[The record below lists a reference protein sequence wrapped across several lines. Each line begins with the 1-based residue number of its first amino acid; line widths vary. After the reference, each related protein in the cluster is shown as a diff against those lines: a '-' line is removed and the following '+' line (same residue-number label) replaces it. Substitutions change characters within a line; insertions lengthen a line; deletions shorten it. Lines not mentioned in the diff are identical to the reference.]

1 MRLLDAINIS
11 LTAVGEP
18 NVTSESAPS
27 PSIGLI
33 KNNITHA
40 TDRLLARGW
49 WFNDYDTTLSSDI
62 QGFVF
67 VPANTLEVRSM
78 DGTPLVVRDSRLF
91 DVQRQSYVFT
101 EAVAVQIL
109 ATMAFAEL
117 PEMAAQVVAYE
128 AAAELYSSDLGED
141 DNHRNLMLNRQQ
153 AYERLFTLNLR
164 NRRYS
169 TSKTHRARRLRSAL
183 IT

>member
-18 NVTSESAPS
+18 NVTSEDAPS

-33 KNNITHA
+33 KDNIHHA

-49 WFNDYDTTLSSDI
+49 WFNDYHTTLGIDP

-67 VPANTLEVRSM
+67 VPANAIEVRS
-78 DGTPLVVRDSRLF
+78 DDATQLIVRDTRLF
-91 DVQRQSYVFT
+91 DVQRQSFEFT
-101 EAVAVQIL
+101 SAVSLQIL
-109 ATMAFAEL
+109 TDLPFADL
-117 PEMAAQVVAYE
+117 PEMAAQVIAYE
-128 AAAELYSSDLGED
+128 AAAALYASDLGED
-141 DNHRNLMLNRQQ
+141 DNHKNLLMHRQA
-153 AYERLFTLNLR
+153 AYERLFQLDMR

-169 TSKTHRARRLRSAL
+169 TAKTGRARRLRSAL